1 MLLVV
6 AELQTTGFEAGN
18 VGRICLQT
26 DGGVWIDVSLSCGSM
41 MQATMLSM
49 CMAMCSDLQVGSRP
63 RGAREPTPLA
73 REDQSGDGADGQM
86 LAQRLWLLL
95 LCIRR
100 RCA

>member
-86 LAQRLWLLL
+86 LAAPLV
-95 LCIRR
+95 
-100 RCA
+100 AAAVHPA